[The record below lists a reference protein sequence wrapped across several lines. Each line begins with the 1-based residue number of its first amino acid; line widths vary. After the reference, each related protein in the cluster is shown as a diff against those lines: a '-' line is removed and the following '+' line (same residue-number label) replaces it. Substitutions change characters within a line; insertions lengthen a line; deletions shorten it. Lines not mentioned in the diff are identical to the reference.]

1 MESILVHSDVESG
14 DDDFDYG
21 CVQHPTS
28 PDDKPREIQDIIVKK
43 KMVTEH
49 GTIELFALINGF
61 RNGKV
66 VAEFV
71 EKELLTRILLNE
83 DLLIQGAVDDLVMQ
97 FDPIVKKV
105 INDAFVNTD
114 SEYFN
119 DKIDGIL
126 AARMQTKL
134 IADEEMTAE
143 SVEELSEVDSQIAG
157 GAVVVLALL
166 VNKRLYVANCGNSVA
181 ILVKQGTDSTDLNTF
196 RVSERHESH
205 EVKEME
211 RLHQIGLDHML
222 VDGPSRCFGDYFRKG
237 GYTENPKL
245 KHATREPICV
255 EPAIF
260 GGIEVDDTYCF
271 LLLFSPAVSQAILK
285 VETERQLSEYV
296 TQILVNNINETGNV
310 KGSVQMV
317 LESIMN
323 DLKLKIELNH
333 CQAGDSALSMV
344 LVPLSNQIKDL
355 IKPVDGVDRFIKT
368 QSSSSGYIDS
378 YVDFSEYFA
387 ETPQAQDLRN
397 SIIARIESLKQHYK
411 DKKRSLHAI
420 SED

>member
-1 MESILVHSDVESG
+1 MFFLT
-14 DDDFDYG
+14 
-21 CVQHPTS
+21 C
-28 PDDKPREIQDIIVKK
+28 DIWTFR
-43 KMVTEH
+43 MVTEN
-49 GTIELFALINGF
+49 GTIKLFALINGF

-71 EKELLTRILLNE
+71 EKELISRILLNE
-83 DLLIQGAVDDLVMQ
+83 DLLIQGAVDDPVMQ

-105 INDAFVNTD
+105 ISDAFVNTD

-181 ILVKQGTDSTDLNTF
+181 ILVKQGTEPTDLNAF

-260 GGIEVDDTYCF
+260 GGIEVSSYIDFCLPLLKKFLQVDDTYCF

-296 TQILVNNINETGNV
+296 TQILVNNINETGNI
-310 KGSVQMV
+310 KGSVQTV

-344 LVPLSNQIKDL
+344 LVPLSSQIKDL

-378 YVDFSEYFA
+378 YVYFSEYFA